1 MKSIKSLG
9 LALVAV
15 CALGIMVV
23 SSASGLPSILPEEAR
38 SFTGKNVGAA
48 KLEKH
53 NGEKVECSSAAGEGT
68 QERSTPLG
76 QFHITFK
83 GCKAFSLFACTG
95 LGDAAEAILTSG
107 SFHIVYDTLTPLG
120 AAILFLPGNTQ
131 FECGGKTFVV
141 KLGGM
146 VLCLI
151 TTPLTNAKSH
161 EFRCKKGASAG
172 TAEETKYY
180 NGGGTLTSISPL
192 LTTEGTTTEESNEQ
206 ANGTIETER
215 NTEIMD

>member
-1 MKSIKSLG
+1 MRRLTFLVSAV
-9 LALVAV
+9 LAAV
-15 CALGIMVV
+15 ALGAVM
-23 SSASGLPSILPEEAR
+23 SASTLALPSILPEEAR
-38 SFTGKNVGAA
+38 SFTGKNVGTVV
-48 KLEKH
+48 LEKH
-53 NGEKVECSSAAGEGT
+53 NKEKFECSSATAEGT

-76 QFHITFK
+76 RFHITFK
-83 GCKAFSLFACTG
+83 GCKVLSLFACTG
-95 LGDAAEAILTSG
+95 LGDAAEAVLMSG

-151 TTPLTNAKSH
+151 TKPLTAAKSH
-161 EFRCKKGASAG
+161 EFRCKKGAAAG

-180 NGGGTLTSISPL
+180 NGGGTLTSISSL
-192 LTTEGTTTEESNEQ
+192 LMTEGTTTEEVNLQFSAAIEET
-206 ANGTIETER
+206 ANI
-215 NTEIMD
+215 EIMD